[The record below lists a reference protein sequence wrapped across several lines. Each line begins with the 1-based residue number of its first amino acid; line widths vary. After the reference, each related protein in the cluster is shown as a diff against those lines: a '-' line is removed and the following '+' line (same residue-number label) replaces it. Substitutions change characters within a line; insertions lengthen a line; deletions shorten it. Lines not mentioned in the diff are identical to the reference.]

1 MFCLFV
7 SAQTSVPLTDI
18 HFLSLMDCS
27 QTLTKVTQTICQQVK
42 QGDLSAEK
50 IQIETVDQCYTS
62 R

>member
-1 MFCLFV
+1 
-7 SAQTSVPLTDI
+7 
-18 HFLSLMDCS
+18 MDCS